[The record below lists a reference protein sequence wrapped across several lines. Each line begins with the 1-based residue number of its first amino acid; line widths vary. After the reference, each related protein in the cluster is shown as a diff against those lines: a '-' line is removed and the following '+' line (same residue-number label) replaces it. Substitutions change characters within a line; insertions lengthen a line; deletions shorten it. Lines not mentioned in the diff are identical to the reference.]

1 MVEVIPI
8 QNLIILT
15 NYFLNSSIG
24 WVSGRL
30 VLITRGVTKTRH
42 VPKATTKGDTRFGNA
57 PIQGLTMCNDCV
69 NFDSSHEE
77 KSIRP
82 YENVK
87 THQNII

>member
-1 MVEVIPI
+1 MVEAIPI

-15 NYFLNSSIG
+15 KKNLNSSIG
-24 WVSGRL
+24 WVSCRL
-30 VLITRGVTKTRH
+30 ILMTRGVTKIRH
-42 VPKATTKGDTRFGNA
+42 LPRATTKGDTRFSTT

-69 NFDSSHEE
+69 NFDSLHEE

-87 THQNII
+87 THLNIL